1 MKMLSIKKPFGK
13 EDGKKYVR
21 DVDLNRLR
29 IEDPVRTYIAN
40 ENGLT
45 EIDGNEADDIRG
57 QKLIEISEDDVKR
70 IEENAN
76 NYTVQQLTNYYT
88 KNQTDS
94 RINIAKDEINLGVS
108 SIYETKANV
117 TTAINDVK
125 KYSDTKKDEA
135 ITSANN
141 TLKTTISNYY
151 TKDETNTII
160 NETIDDY
167 TVVSTSGNTVT
178 IVDVVNNSEMQSVK
192 IDELAE
198 TTDLHAEHI
207 IQIENTIQN
216 INKDVATESDAEET
230 FNNIFTI

>member
-1 MKMLSIKKPFGK
+1 M
-13 EDGKKYVR
+13 
-21 DVDLNRLR
+21 
-29 IEDPVRTYIAN
+29 AN
-40 ENGLT
+40 L
-45 EIDGNEADDIRG
+45 
-57 QKLIEISEDDVKR
+57 KISQLEK
-70 IEENAN
+70 
-76 NYTVQQLTNYYT
+76 LTNLDSDAYVLVVQNG
-88 KNQTDS
+88 KNYKMS
-94 RINIAKDEINLGVS
+94 
-108 SIYETKANV
+108 
-117 TTAINDVK
+117 VK
-125 KYSDTKKDEA
+125 EA
-135 ITSANN
+135 IAANIDIDN
-141 TLKTTISNYY
+141 IDLTNYY